1 LKSVREKSL
10 MFAPRYDS
18 HEGVDGIWWSPLTQ
32 TTYTST
38 AKLVVIAKT
47 SGSFV
52 VIALGK
58 KDNISM

>member
-1 LKSVREKSL
+1 